1 MPGAVHPPNRATTPP
16 PGSQQAE
23 FGGQPLALPWD
34 GHVRLVGGDTAGV
47 ARAGRERLALCGR
60 HLWGHSVSVGVVMAG
75 PGLRGPPGAS
85 PVLTL
90 KES

>member
-1 MPGAVHPPNRATTPP
+1 
-16 PGSQQAE
+16 
-23 FGGQPLALPWD
+23 
-34 GHVRLVGGDTAGV
+34 
-47 ARAGRERLALCGR
+47 
-60 HLWGHSVSVGVVMAG
+60 VSVGVVMAG